1 MPNIPYKNVEN
12 YEPKALIEAVLARR
26 GARGLL
32 NLDRMLLHSPPLTE
46 GWGAFFR
53 KVRGELSVDFKL
65 RELAACST
73 ALLTQTR
80 YEFNLHK
87 PEWAKGGATP
97 AQIAALE
104 DVDGAALD
112 QINFDATER
121 AVICLCIEM
130 TRHIQVKPETL
141 AAVRTKLPGDQ
152 QMVELIATIAA
163 MNMVGRLLAAT
174 GIELEKE

>member
-1 MPNIPYKNVEN
+1 MPHIPYKNVEN
-12 YEPKALIEAVLARR
+12 YQPKELIDAVLARR

-65 RELAACST
+65 RELAACAT
-73 ALLTQTR
+73 AMLTGAR
-80 YEFNLHK
+80 YEFNLHT
-87 PEWAKGGATP
+87 PEWTKAGATP

-104 DVDGAALD
+104 NVDRAAAD
-112 QINFDATER
+112 TANFDAAEH
-121 AVICLCIEM
+121 AVIQLAIEM
-130 TRHIQVKPETL
+130 TRNIDVKPETL
-141 AAVRTKLPGDQ
+141 AATRKALPGDQ
-152 QMVELIATIAA
+152 EMVELIATIAA
-163 MNMVGRLLAAT
+163 MNMIGRFLGAT